1 MNIIE
6 AAKALKEGKT
16 IVDSVGFRFRHADF
30 YENEIIFTDGSDGWF
45 TISDLLSEKWTVV
58 DE

>member
-16 IVDSVGFRFRHADF
+16 LVDPVGFRLRHADF
-30 YENEIIFTDGSDGWF
+30 YENEIIFTDGSDGWL
-45 TISDLLSEKWTVV
+45 TISDLLSEKWTVLS
-58 DE
+58 E